1 MLTVSSNVE
10 SANRRAHQG
19 EERRRTDSIIRERPW
34 DEALNAQKARVTSA
48 PAGLSSASCTPTDSQ
63 KLRIGSRSLLL
74 EDIPQG
80 MLTWRQWLLLT
91 LEEPTYSL
99 PARII
104 SYSMLVT
111 ICGTICFF
119 VLEAEP
125 ELADWEG
132 WYVLEVF
139 TTVVFTLEYLLR
151 FLVCNAFGRPTR
163 LEFLR
168 TPMNV
173 LDVLAISPFYVEHLS
188 QSVANGPLAV
198 LRSVR
203 LIRIFRI
210 FRLSRYSM
218 GMSIMIQSL
227 LASVQ
232 PLIILVFFLCIGGTL
247 FSSLVY
253 YAEKLYCPDIPNLST
268 AEFENHRQECQN
280 TNFDSQGRR
289 CCDEFGSAIGFT
301 SIMDSTWWCVVTMTT
316 VGYGDKVPATKLGQF
331 VGGLTILSGIVLI
344 SLPVAIVGSRFQ
356 TAYEDAELE
365 RQRLMLE
372 EKDRTAMEQEVTTTT
387 YGSPDGGASS
397 SAQTMTRR
405 VSPDVLSHKSTRK
418 WNQTMSVKKQS
429 SAKSRKRDGTG
440 TVGGTGSMEDQDYV
454 DSEDAQDMA
463 NAETAEQLRA
473 HLQRLRRTSNLT
485 GATREQIRLLLALLD
500 HIRSTEEKLK
510 KLKERDA
517 QMESRL
523 NQSFST
529 LCRNYESMKRME
541 KTRTLATNS

>member
-10 SANRRAHQG
+10 KGNR
-19 EERRRTDSIIRERPW
+19 EERRRTESITREKPW
-34 DEALNAQKARVTSA
+34 EEALTGRGRLSS
-48 PAGLSSASCTPTDSQ
+48 PAGPANLGRSNSSGANMD
-63 KLRIGSRSLLL
+63 LGSGSLLL
-74 EDIPQG
+74 EDIR
-80 MLTWRQWLLLT
+80 LTRRQKLLLI
-91 LEEPTYSL
+91 LEEPSYSL
-99 PARII
+99 TARII
-104 SYSMLVT
+104 SYFMLLT

-125 ELADWEG
+125 DLADWEG
-132 WYVLEVF
+132 WYVLEVISTAIF
-139 TTVVFTLEYLLR
+139 TIEYLLR
-151 FLVCNAFGRPTR
+151 FLVCNAFGSPTH

-173 LDVLAISPFYVEHLS
+173 LDVLAISPFYVELLS
-188 QSVANGPLAV
+188 HSVAVGHLTI

-218 GMSIMIQSL
+218 GMNIMLQSL
-227 LASVQ
+227 VASVQ

-253 YAEKLYCPDIPNLST
+253 YAEKMYCPDIERLSA
-268 AEFENHRQECQN
+268 AEFETHRKECIN
-280 TNFDSQGRR
+280 TYFDSQGRR
-289 CCDEFGSAIGFT
+289 CCDEFGAATGFE

-365 RQRLMLE
+365 RQRQLLE
-372 EKDRTAMEQEVTTTT
+372 EKDRSAMEQTLNSGTSDLPEV
-387 YGSPDGGASS
+387 GLGS
-397 SAQTMTRR
+397 SAQTLSMKRT
-405 VSPDVLSHKSTRK
+405 VSPDVMSQKSTGRRK
-418 WNQTMSVKKQS
+418 DYANSMSLRHQS
-429 SAKSRKRDGTG
+429 TKSRKHSGTS
-440 TVGGTGSMEDQDYV
+440 SMDPDDI

-463 NAETAEQLRA
+463 NAETAEQLRG

-500 HIRSTEEKLK
+500 HIGSTEENLK

-517 QMESRL
+517 QMEARV
-523 NQSFST
+523 NQSFSS
-529 LCRNYESMKRME
+529 LCRSYENSKRLEKVRSMASN
-541 KTRTLATNS
+541 T

>member
-1 MLTVSSNVE
+1 MLTVSTNVE
-10 SANRRAHQG
+10 KGNR
-19 EERRRTDSIIRERPW
+19 EERRRTESITREKPW
-34 DEALNAQKARVTSA
+34 EEALTGRGRLSA
-48 PAGLSSASCTPTDSQ
+48 PAGPANVGNSN
-63 KLRIGSRSLLL
+63 GSRNMHLGSGSLLL
-74 EDIPQG
+74 EDIE
-80 MLTWRQWLLLT
+80 LTWRQKLLLI
-91 LEEPTYSL
+91 LEEPSYSL
-99 PARII
+99 TSRIV
-104 SYSMLVT
+104 SYFMLLT

-125 ELADWEG
+125 DLADWEG
-132 WYVLEVF
+132 WYVLEVISTAIF
-139 TTVVFTLEYLLR
+139 TIEYLLR
-151 FLVCNAFGRPTR
+151 FLVCNAFGSPTH

-173 LDVLAISPFYVEHLS
+173 LDVLAISPFYVELLS
-188 QSVANGPLAV
+188 HSVAVGPLTI

-218 GMSIMIQSL
+218 GMNIMLQSL
-227 LASVQ
+227 VASVQ

-253 YAEKLYCPDIPNLST
+253 YAEKMYCPDIKRLSA
-268 AEFENHRQECQN
+268 AEFETHRKECIN
-280 TNFDSQGRR
+280 TYFDSQGRR
-289 CCDEFGSAIGFT
+289 CCDEFGAATGFT

-365 RQRLMLE
+365 RQRQLLE
-372 EKDRTAMEQEVTTTT
+372 EKDRSAMEQALNSGISDLHEVNVGNSVQT
-387 YGSPDGGASS
+387 SS
-397 SAQTMTRR
+397 MKRT
-405 VSPDVLSHKSTRK
+405 VSPDVMSQKSTGRRK
-418 WNQTMSVKKQS
+418 DYASSMSLRHQS
-429 SAKSRKRDGTG
+429 TKSRKHN
-440 TVGGTGSMEDQDYV
+440 GSTSSMDPDDI

-463 NAETAEQLRA
+463 NAETAEQLQG

-500 HIRSTEEKLK
+500 HIGSTEEKLK

-517 QMESRL
+517 QMEARV
-523 NQSFST
+523 NQSFSS
-529 LCRNYESMKRME
+529 LCRTYENSKRLEKVRSMASN
-541 KTRTLATNS
+541 T

>member
-1 MLTVSSNVE
+1 MLTVSSTVE
-10 SANRRAHQG
+10 KGNHR
-19 EERRRTDSIIRERPW
+19 EERRRTESITREKPW
-34 DEALNAQKARVTSA
+34 EEALSGRGRLST
-48 PAGLSSASCTPTDSQ
+48 PANLRKSNSSRNMH
-63 KLRIGSRSLLL
+63 LGSRSLLL
-74 EDIPQG
+74 EELSEG
-80 MLTWRQWLLLT
+80 KLTWRQQLLLI
-91 LEEPTYSL
+91 LEEPSYSL
-99 PARII
+99 TARII
-104 SYSMLVT
+104 SYFMLLT

-125 ELADWEG
+125 DLADWEG
-132 WYVLEVF
+132 WYVLEVISTAIF
-139 TTVVFTLEYLLR
+139 TIEYLLR
-151 FLVCNAFGRPTR
+151 FLVCNAFGSPTH

-173 LDVLAISPFYVEHLS
+173 LDVLAISPFYVELLS
-188 QSVANGPLAV
+188 QSVAVGPLTI

-218 GMSIMIQSL
+218 GMNIMLQSL
-227 LASVQ
+227 VASVQ

-253 YAEKLYCPDIPNLST
+253 YAEKMYCPDIERLSA
-268 AEFENHRQECQN
+268 AEFETHRKECIN
-280 TNFDSQGRR
+280 TDFDSQGRR
-289 CCDEFGSAIGFT
+289 CCDEFGAATGFT

-365 RQRLMLE
+365 RQRLLLE
-372 EKDRTAMEQEVTTTT
+372 EKDRSAMEQALNSGTSEL
-387 YGSPDGGASS
+387 PEGGVSS
-397 SAQTMTRR
+397 SAQTIMKRT
-405 VSPDVLSHKSTRK
+405 VSPDVMSQKSTGRRRDYS
-418 WNQTMSVKKQS
+418 NSMSLRHQS
-429 SAKSRKRDGTG
+429 TKSRKRSGTS
-440 TVGGTGSMEDQDYV
+440 SMDPDDI
-454 DSEDAQDMA
+454 DSEDLQDMV
-463 NAETAEQLRA
+463 NAETAEQLRG

-500 HIRSTEEKLK
+500 HIGSTEEKLK

-517 QMESRL
+517 QMEARV
-523 NQSFST
+523 NQSFSS
-529 LCRNYESMKRME
+529 LCRNYENSKRLE
-541 KTRTLATNS
+541 KVRTMASTT

>member
-10 SANRRAHQG
+10 KGNR
-19 EERRRTDSIIRERPW
+19 EERRRTESITREKPW
-34 DEALNAQKARVTSA
+34 EEALTGRGRLSS
-48 PAGLSSASCTPTDSQ
+48 PAGPANLGRSNTSGEKMD
-63 KLRIGSRSLLL
+63 LGSGSLLL
-74 EDIPQG
+74 EDIR
-80 MLTWRQWLLLT
+80 LTRRQKLLLI
-91 LEEPTYSL
+91 LEEPSYSL
-99 PARII
+99 TARII
-104 SYSMLVT
+104 SYFMLLT

-125 ELADWEG
+125 DLADWEG
-132 WYVLEVF
+132 WYVLEVISTAIF
-139 TTVVFTLEYLLR
+139 TIEYLLR
-151 FLVCNAFGRPTR
+151 FLVCNAFGSPTH

-173 LDVLAISPFYVEHLS
+173 LDVLAISPFYVELLS
-188 QSVANGPLAV
+188 HSVAVGPLTI

-218 GMSIMIQSL
+218 GMNIMLQSL
-227 LASVQ
+227 VASVQ

-253 YAEKLYCPDIPNLST
+253 YAEKMYCPDIERLSA
-268 AEFENHRQECQN
+268 AEFETHRKECIN
-280 TNFDSQGRR
+280 TYFDSQGRR
-289 CCDEFGSAIGFT
+289 CCDEFGAATGFE

-365 RQRLMLE
+365 RQRQLLE
-372 EKDRTAMEQEVTTTT
+372 EKDRSAMEQALNSGTSDLPEV
-387 YGSPDGGASS
+387 GLGS
-397 SAQTMTRR
+397 SAQTLSMKRT
-405 VSPDVLSHKSTRK
+405 VSPDVMSQKSTGRRK
-418 WNQTMSVKKQS
+418 DYANSMSLRHQS
-429 SAKSRKRDGTG
+429 TKSRKRSGTS
-440 TVGGTGSMEDQDYV
+440 SMDPDDI

-463 NAETAEQLRA
+463 NAETAEQLRG

-500 HIRSTEEKLK
+500 HIGSTEENLK

-517 QMESRL
+517 QMEARV
-523 NQSFST
+523 NQSFSS
-529 LCRNYESMKRME
+529 LCRSYENSKRLE
-541 KTRTLATNS
+541 KVRTMASNT